1 MEPIRDLDLDFIN
14 VRVVGGVHLG
24 VIVGIQ
30 REV

>member
-1 MEPIRDLDLDFIN
+1 MEPIRLIDLDFMSE
-14 VRVVGGVHLG
+14 VVGYVHLG